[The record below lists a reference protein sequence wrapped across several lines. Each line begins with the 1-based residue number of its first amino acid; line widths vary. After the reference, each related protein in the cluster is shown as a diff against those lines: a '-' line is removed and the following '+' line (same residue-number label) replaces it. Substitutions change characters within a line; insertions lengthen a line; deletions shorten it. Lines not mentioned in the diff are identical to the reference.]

1 MYLEKKM
8 KFTIQF
14 YYDGEDYDLFVK
26 QVNDTWFAAIT
37 QSGDSPGNQYKYEFR
52 LVNDIVEFMT
62 PDDLQL
68 QNRIWETIQE
78 YLAEN
83 NG

>member
-1 MYLEKKM
+1 M

-14 YYDGEDYDLFVK
+14 YYDGDDYDLFVN
-26 QVNDTWFAAIT
+26 QTNEHTWLAAIT
-37 QSGDSPGNQYKYEFR
+37 QSGNPPGNQYKYEFR
-52 LVNDIVEFMT
+52 LVDNNVEFIN
-62 PDDLQL
+62 PDDDVQL